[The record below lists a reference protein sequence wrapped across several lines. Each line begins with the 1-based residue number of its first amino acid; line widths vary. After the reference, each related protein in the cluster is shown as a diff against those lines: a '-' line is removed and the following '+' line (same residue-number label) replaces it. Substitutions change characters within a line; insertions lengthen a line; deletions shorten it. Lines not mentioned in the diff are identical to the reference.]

1 MRSKLANVLV
11 VDDDAGSRFVLT
23 RALECLGLDPVVAED
38 GADVPDLI
46 AAQRFDLLVVDLQ
59 MPGMNGFELLRQ
71 IRRSNGGLLP
81 MPRTCADV
89 PILVVS
95 GESNAASIA
104 NAVALGADDYL
115 VKPIDLDIFERV
127 VGRLMP
133 RRTPEHKSS

>member
-1 MRSKLANVLV
+1 LV

-23 RALECLGLDPVVAED
+23 RALESFGLDPVVAED

-46 AAQRFDLLVVDLQ
+46 AAQPFALLVVDLR

-81 MPRTCADV
+81 IPQTHADV

-95 GESNAASIA
+95 GESNPASIA

-115 VKPIDLDIFERV
+115 LKPLDLDIFERV
-127 VGRLMP
+127 VERLMS
-133 RRTPEHKSS
+133 RRTPEHKRS